1 MKRILRFISGASVL
15 LTSAISA
22 QADENTRVAHV
33 PGGPHPFF
41 ADWADAADAAEAD
54 FGLGAADYK
63 FPQKWELNLQNDLL
77 ESLVTQGYNVF
88 AIHAGDPV
96 GSVPTLNELSSTG
109 APVISVSACVN
120 DPSEVLFCLATDAE
134 ESAYQGTK
142 HLIEAMGDG
151 PKKIAHFAGWIVE
164 PNTQLRIDGVE
175 RAAAE
180 ADVEIVQVLTDIDA
194 PEPAQEKIGA
204 YMAAHGSEIDGIIT
218 TAWVPAVVA
227 ANELRQIGDKR
238 IKMVGIDHDEVVM
251 NAIRD
256 GYVVGSMLQNPYG
269 QAYVAAYAGDKILN
283 GCKVAEDAP
292 FQSHPL
298 TARFID
304 SGAPYV
310 NASNVDTRAEVDREK
325 TKELLAMVEAK
336 FLDCE

>member
-1 MKRILRFISGASVL
+1 MKRFALLVSGMSLVLATTLSV
-15 LTSAISA
+15 
-22 QADENTRVAHV
+22 QAEQSTRVAHV

-41 ADWADAADAAEAD
+41 ADWAGASEAAEAD
-54 FGLGAADYK
+54 FNLGAADYK

-77 ESLVTQGYNVF
+77 ESLVTQGYNAF

-96 GSVPTLNELSSTG
+96 GSVPTLNELVGTG
-109 APVISVSACVN
+109 AVVISVSACVN
-120 DPSEVLFCLATDAE
+120 DPSDVTFCLATDAE
-134 ESAYQGTK
+134 ESAYQGTM
-142 HLIEAMGDG
+142 HLVEAMGDG

-180 ADVEIVQVLTDIDA
+180 SGVEIVQVLTDIDA

-204 YMAAHGSEIDGIIT
+204 YLAAHGSEIDGVIT

-238 IKMVGIDHDEVVM
+238 IKMVAIDHDEVVM
-251 NAIRD
+251 DAIRD
-256 GYVVGSMLQNPYG
+256 GFVVGSMLQNPYG
-269 QAYVAAYAGDKILN
+269 QAYVAAYAGDRLLN
-283 GCKVAEDAP
+283 GCKVAEEAP
-292 FQSHPL
+292 FESHPL
-298 TARFID
+298 TARFIN

-325 TKELLAMVEAK
+325 TLELLANVEK
-336 FLDCE
+336 NFLDCD